1 MEMPKKAQ
9 RQRNNRIKKRNEM
22 VRVGEKVREGERRE
36 EKTEKW
42 KDDNGGGERIKKR
55 KMLK

>member
-1 MEMPKKAQ
+1 
-9 RQRNNRIKKRNEM
+9 M